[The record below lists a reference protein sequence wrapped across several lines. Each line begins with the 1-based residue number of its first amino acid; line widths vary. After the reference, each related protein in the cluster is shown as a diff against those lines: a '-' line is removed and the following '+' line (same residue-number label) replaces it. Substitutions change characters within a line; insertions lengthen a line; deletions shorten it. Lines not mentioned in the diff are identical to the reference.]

1 MDPYSEK
8 QPLTASVASKEKQIN
23 PSHSLKD
30 FQDIAT
36 EIDLTVKDVRYLTMQ
51 KIRDAQRD
59 LYEHAAKTNHA
70 AQNNRAVLDKCTKDA
85 LNKLEF
91 IKNSVNT
98 IEPNK
103 PKLKNLDIR
112 NKRFKHVVKNYKTI
126 LEDYINL
133 TAESQ
138 RYTSALF
145 ERQIKRVNPTVTPL
159 DIQHAVSSSNEHD
172 SSAFVQ
178 VLMQR
183 GVSKNDEETQ
193 HTMHI
198 VQDIHQDLRLIN
210 ITLKSLN
217 RLYDHANRTID
228 RYRARW
234 PMLLQEGSTVYVI
247 DDRLEIL
254 EKTRPG
260 VPIDF
265 EVILHNKE
273 KRRRVLMSVL
283 TLLTLI
289 VAVGFIVLSALIS

>member
-8 QPLTASVASKEKQIN
+8 QPLTASTVSKQKQLN
-23 PSHSLKD
+23 PALSLKD
-30 FQDIAT
+30 FQDIVT
-36 EIDLTVKDVRYLTMQ
+36 EIDLTIKDVRDLAMN
-51 KIRDAQRD
+51 KIRDTQRD
-59 LYEHAAKTNHA
+59 LYQHAVKTDHA
-70 AQNNRAVLDKCTKDA
+70 AQNSRAILVKSTQEA

-91 IKNSVNT
+91 IKNSINA

-112 NKRFKHVVKNYKTI
+112 NKQFKHIAKNYRTI

-133 TAESQ
+133 TTESQ

-145 ERQIKRVNPTVTPL
+145 KKQIKLVNPRVTSL

-183 GVSKNDEETQ
+183 AVIKNGEKTQ
-193 HTMHI
+193 HIMHA

-210 ITLKSLN
+210 TTLKSLN
-217 RLYDHANRTID
+217 RLNDHINRTID
-228 RYRARW
+228 RYRSRW
-234 PMLLQEGSTVYVI
+234 PMLLQQGSTVYVI
-247 DDRLEIL
+247 DDTLEIL
-254 EKTRPG
+254 EKTRSG
-260 VPIDF
+260 QPIDF
-265 EVILHNKE
+265 EVILHNQE
-273 KRRRVLMSVL
+273 KRRRAVMSIL
-283 TLLTLI
+283 TILTIL